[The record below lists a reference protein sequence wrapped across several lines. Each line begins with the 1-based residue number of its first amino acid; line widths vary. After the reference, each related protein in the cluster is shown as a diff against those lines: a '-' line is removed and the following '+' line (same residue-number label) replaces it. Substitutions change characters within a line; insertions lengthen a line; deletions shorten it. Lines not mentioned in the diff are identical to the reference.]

1 MKCPFCSAARLI
13 NNWALNSGLNAGTAK
28 ANICKMSEPPVFKVR
43 KSDTGFG
50 WVVEIIWGGE
60 TEAIDGFASEKAAI
74 DWITKVY
81 EILAKEK

>member
-1 MKCPFCSAARLI
+1 M
-13 NNWALNSGLNAGTAK
+13 
-28 ANICKMSEPPVFKVR
+28 
-43 KSDTGFG
+43 
-50 WVVEIIWGGE
+50 VEIIWGGE